1 MDGMT
6 MRIGGCRNPAR
17 AGWCVL
23 LLALLLAAAGCG
35 DDATT
40 GGGAGRSDRARP
52 LVMASSWPLFDVARL
67 VAGDAADVVC
77 AVPADQDARNWR
89 PDRAALEALAG
100 ADLVLLN
107 GAGLEGWRGRANL
120 PRARVVDAS
129 AGFADRFIERESE
142 VTHSHGN
149 GEQHSHVGSD
159 PHVWLDPE
167 LLALQVRAVTEG
179 LRRTVDEAQRAGVDE
194 RAGVVLDQIAALGRR
209 LAALREAGDQRVFV
223 ATHPTWAYLARRID
237 LRLVEV
243 DVTREPSAE
252 AIAAAI
258 RAAVDGR
265 KLGAVLWER
274 QPPAS
279 LAERLRS
286 ELGVA
291 QLVVAPDVVRDAEGA
306 SLAPLSVLE
315 AAVDAVESVVGR

>member
-1 MDGMT
+1 
-6 MRIGGCRNPAR
+6 MRIGGCVNSAR
-17 AGWCVL
+17 AGRCVL

-35 DDATT
+35 DDAAT
-40 GGGAGRSDRARP
+40 GGGADRPDRARP
-52 LVMASSWPLFDVARL
+52 LVMVTSWPLFDVARL

-77 AVPADQDARNWR
+77 VVPADQDARNWR

-179 LRRTVDEAQRAGVDE
+179 LRRTVDETQRAGIDE
-194 RAGVVLDQIAALGRR
+194 RAGVVLDRVAALGRR
-209 LAALREAGDQRVFV
+209 LAGLRATGDQRVFV
-223 ATHPTWAYLARRID
+223 ATHPTWAYLARRLD

-258 RAAVDGR
+258 GAAAGDGELAAVF
-265 KLGAVLWER
+265 WER

-279 LAERLRS
+279 LVERLRS
-286 ELGVA
+286 ELGVP
-291 QLVVAPDVVRDAEGA
+291 QLVVEPDVVRGEGGA
-306 SLAPLSVLE
+306 SLPPLSVVE
-315 AAVDAVESVVGR
+315 SAVGAVESVVGR